1 MIGWGWADWVGGW
14 GSVSVVVGYK
24 CGEWVSELE
33 NGVWMGGW
41 GCGQLVGGQEF

>member
-1 MIGWGWADWVGGW
+1 MQIGWVDRVVW
-14 GSVSVVVGYK
+14 SVVVGYK